1 MIQGKSPLDLELGHI
16 IWQTSRLPLV
26 LLSMKLSRH
35 VFLALAVL
43 VLGLDRLSPGY
54 AQGQLTVVT
63 DRPKAIYD
71 IGEPAKFVI
80 AWKGDNAP
88 DTEISYILDKDGMPP
103 ITQGK
108 LILGSEPK
116 VVSGTLNEPG
126 FLRCRV
132 SVKGSNDK
140 AMSAIASAGFSPLK
154 ISPSLPVP
162 EDFDDF
168 WNEQKARLKDVPYK
182 PELTPV
188 KSPSETIECFD
199 VQIPCVPPRPVSGYF
214 ARPAGAK
221 PKRLPAML
229 FVHGAGVR
237 SSSLNE
243 VVNAVQKYQ
252 VLAMDINAHGIP
264 NGQLDAYYKS
274 LSEGELKGYPS
285 FGRDKR
291 ETCYF
296 LGMFLRLVR
305 AMEFLTKQPEWDGKT
320 LIVVGSSQGGG
331 QAIAAAALDSRVT
344 LISAG
349 VPALC
354 DHSGKIV
361 NRING
366 WPKLVPDIDKK
377 PDSIVLDAARYFDAM
392 NFATRVKAAAV
403 VSVGFIDATC
413 PPTSVY
419 AAYNNLPGKK
429 QLVIEP
435 LMGHTGFPSMQRA
448 TASAIIDHI
457 QKQKRKR
464 PVK

>member
-1 MIQGKSPLDLELGHI
+1 
-16 IWQTSRLPLV
+16 
-26 LLSMKLSRH
+26 
-35 VFLALAVL
+35 
-43 VLGLDRLSPGY
+43 
-54 AQGQLTVVT
+54 VVS
-63 DRPKAIYD
+63 
-71 IGEPAKFVI
+71 
-80 AWKGDNAP
+80 WKGGNAP
-88 DTEISYILDKDGMPP
+88 GAEVNYTLDKDGMPP
-103 ITQGK
+103 VTQGK
-108 LILGSEPK
+108 FILGAGAK
-116 VVSGTLNEPG
+116 TITGTLAEPG

-132 SVKGSNDK
+132 FIKGSNDK
-140 AMSAIASAGFSPLK
+140 NMSAIAGAGFSPEK
-154 ISPSLPVP
+154 IAPSLPVP

-168 WNEQKARLKDVPYK
+168 WKEQKARLKEIPYR

-199 VQIPCVPPRPVSGYF
+199 VQIPCAPPRPVSGYF
-214 ARPAGAK
+214 AKPVGAK
-221 PKRLPAML
+221 ARRLPAML

-243 VVNAVQKYQ
+243 VVNAVKKYN

-264 NGQLDAYYKS
+264 NGQSDSFYKN

-285 FGRDKR
+285 FGRESR
-291 ETCYF
+291 EKCYF

-354 DHSGKIV
+354 DHSGKII

-366 WPKLVPDIDKK
+366 WPKLVPDIDKR

-392 NFATRVKAAAV
+392 NFAARVKATAI
-403 VSVGFIDATC
+403 VSVGFIDSTC

-429 QLVIEP
+429 RLVIEP
-435 LMGHTGFPSMQRA
+435 LMGHTGFPSLQRA
-448 TASAIIDHI
+448 TAAAIVDHL

-464 PVK
+464 AVSIR